1 MKIFFFFHK
10 QVEHFYQPIVL
21 FPNLMMPLPWRRP
34 PTTLKTEVRHSH
46 RNTKIFF
53 KAHIGGKHLNSIFPC
68 GSLAKLY
75 HSIWKPLKI
84 AKVYSQPGSL
94 QSQLQD
100 IYLAI
105 AINLGA
111 SQNINSPP
119 WSLTKIA
126 KYNPTPGSL
135 LKFTNHLRASQN
147 INSPPGSLPKY

>member
-34 PTTLKTEVRHSH
+34 PTTLKTEVRPSH

-53 KAHIGGKHLNSIFPC
+53 IAHIGGKHLNSIFPC

-75 HSIWKPLKI
+75 HPIWKPLKV
-84 AKVYSQPGSL
+84 AKFNSQPGSL

-100 IYLAI
+100 I

-111 SQNINSPP
+111 SLNINTPPGTLPKLQNIT
-119 WSLTKIA
+119 L
-126 KYNPTPGSL
+126 
-135 LKFTNHLRASQN
+135 HLGAS
-147 INSPPGSLPKY
+147 

>member
-1 MKIFFFFHK
+1 MMQYENIFFFHK

-84 AKVYSQPGSL
+84 AKFNSQPRTL

-100 IYLAI
+100 I

-111 SQNINSPP
+111 SQNIIPP
-119 WSLTKIA
+119 PGTLPKIA